1 MKLSESKDE
10 VFYRFDGLPNGYW
23 YELVYVKARKR
34 FRAFRCNA
42 FAEDPAWQEMDAS
55 SMLEAEQEVFTW
67 VNRN

>member
-1 MKLSESKDE
+1 MKLSENKDE
-10 VFYRFDGLPNGYW
+10 IFYRFERPDGNW
-23 YELVYVKARKR
+23 FEVAYVKARKR

-55 SMLEAEQEVFTW
+55 GMLEAEQEVFTW

>member
-1 MKLSESKDE
+1 LALRKSFNANDLNFQTVEDGFE
-10 VFYRFDGLPNGYW
+10 VT
-23 YELVYVKARKR
+23 YVKARKR

-55 SMLEAEQEVFTW
+55 GMLEAEQEVFTW